1 MRTQID
7 NLTQQVQTLTDGLN
21 ANQRELQQANA
32 QSQARVDQFQQS
44 SQSSEQQLQELIAK
58 RDELVREKDAIIAKW
73 TDDFRT
79 LQAEHETLR
88 AELEQVRKDKDA
100 RIALLEQQL
109 DVLNYQVAER
119 VREALRSANVP
130 ADLVS
135 YIFGEVELVLRE
147 RFEQPDGEIVSVD
160 NTSRTVW
167 INIGSQD
174 GLRPQVSFSV
184 YTRDNRGLGRSD
196 RDIKAKVEVTR
207 IKEGH
212 LAEARI
218 IEEDL
223 FRPIAAGDPIYS
235 PLWSAGR
242 TEYFAFVGRPDL
254 DEDGNSDWDLLDEI
268 LRNAGARKELYI
280 DDEGVRQPANGR
292 LTARTKF
299 LVVGDIDDPIDF
311 SGQVEKMEIARKILD
326 EQKALIDDAKVYGVQ
341 VVRLNDFL
349 AYIGYKAQHRL
360 WRPGEE
366 RPFGLKSGAH
376 SASVDETAADR
387 TSAGQVSE
395 LFRRNRAG
403 RQQSS
408 EGTTSGLYRGN

>member
-1 MRTQID
+1 VVAARLDGHD
-7 NLTQQVQTLTDGLN
+7 NAAAIEHVGAGGLRVQQF
-21 ANQRELQQANA
+21 ELGERIG
-32 QSQARVDQFQQS
+32 RV
-44 SQSSEQQLQELIAK
+44 I
-58 RDELVREKDAIIAKW
+58 
-73 TDDFRT
+73 
-79 LQAEHETLR
+79 
-88 AELEQVRKDKDA
+88 
-100 RIALLEQQL
+100 
-109 DVLNYQVAER
+109 AER

-130 ADLVS
+130 SDLID

-167 INIGSQD
+167 INIGSLD

-184 YTRDNRGLGRSD
+184 YTRDNRGLGRGD

-235 PLWSAGR
+235 PLWSSGR
-242 TEYFAFVGRPDL
+242 IEYFAFVGRPDL
-254 DEDGNSDWDLLDEI
+254 DQDGNSDWDLVDEI
-268 LRNAGARKELYI
+268 LRNAGARKELYVT
-280 DDEGVRQPANGR
+280 DEGLREPPNGK

-299 LVVGDIDDPIDF
+299 LVVGDIDDPVDF
-311 SGQVEKMEIARKILD
+311 SGQGEKMDIARKILD

-366 RPFGLKSGAH
+366 RPFTLKSGAH